1 MQITAEERHFIRHAL
16 GLDQVRNG
24 IGYRNRFFAGGK
36 DQETGEALVE
46 KGMAVVF
53 DGNWFVITTKGFNA
67 ARKGREK
74 MDAEET
80 ARMKK
85 IDQRAA

>member
-1 MQITAEERHFIRHAL
+1 MQITTEKRHFIRHAL
-16 GLDQVRNG
+16 GLNQAQNG
-24 IGYRNRFFAGGK
+24 IGYRNRFCAGGR
-36 DQETGEALVE
+36 DQVTGETLVG

-67 ARKGREK
+67 ARNGRER
-74 MDAEET
+74 MDTEEA
-80 ARMKK
+80 ARMKR